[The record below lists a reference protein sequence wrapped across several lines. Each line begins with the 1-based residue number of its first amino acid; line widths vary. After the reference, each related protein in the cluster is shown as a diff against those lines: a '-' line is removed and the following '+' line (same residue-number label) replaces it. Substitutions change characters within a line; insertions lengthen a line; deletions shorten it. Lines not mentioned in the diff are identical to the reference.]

1 MTTSDFRIWFLSSY
15 RDSFTF
21 SDAQV
26 TSAIKI
32 KHVMIK
38 LTRVGYTIVLKTKKA
53 NAIAKTTPS

>member
-1 MTTSDFRIWFLSSY
+1 M
-15 RDSFTF
+15 F